1 MARRKHLTK
10 HQSGN
15 KKLHST
21 EMLNIFM
28 SDIIL
33 DAMNK
38 KEMTALVLL
47 DLSKAFDSI
56 EHSLLLRKLRTLGMS
71 KDEVDWFRSNAY
83 WPSIIRSWRTLIYGV
98 PQGSILGQALFNIYM
113 NYLPGIPGVCF
124 LESYDVDDSKLY
136 LSFPVKNA
144 GVAEI
149 QFTNETRIASRIGC
163 RLFTCSAI

>member
-1 MARRKHLTK
+1 
-10 HQSGN
+10 
-15 KKLHST
+15 
-21 EMLNIFM
+21 M

-83 WPSIIRSWRTLIYGV
+83 WPSIIRS
-98 PQGSILGQALFNIYM
+98 
-113 NYLPGIPGVCF
+113 
-124 LESYDVDDSKLY
+124 
-136 LSFPVKNA
+136 
-144 GVAEI
+144 
-149 QFTNETRIASRIGC
+149 
-163 RLFTCSAI
+163 CSVL

>member
-1 MARRKHLTK
+1 
-10 HQSGN
+10 
-15 KKLHST
+15 
-21 EMLNIFM
+21 MLNIFM

-113 NYLPGIPGVCF
+113 NYLPGIPGVCS

-149 QFTNETRIASRIGC
+149 QLTNETRIASRIGC